1 MMSMTFASSVTD
13 LAKTFSGRII
23 QPTDPEYE
31 DARRVHNGLIDKRPA
46 LIARCGGAGDIVD
59 AIKTARDYG
68 LDIAVRGGG
77 HNVAGRSTIDGGL
90 LIDLSRMTGIHV
102 DPKSRIAVAQGGA
115 TWNLF
120 NRETQLHGLA
130 TTGGVVSTT
139 GIGGLTLGGGLGWL
153 MGKHALALDNL
164 VSVDLVLADGST
176 VTASAEDHPD
186 LFWAVRGGGG
196 NFGIASSM
204 TYRLHPV
211 GPLVTGGVIAWPFDQ
226 AWDVLRH
233 FRDVTAS
240 LPDEFTVFA
249 GLLHAPD
256 GSGNKLVAMVVCHC
270 GPLEDADRAIQPIR
284 QYGAPVMDAI
294 GVVPYTTMN
303 SMLDDGF
310 PRGALNYWKS
320 SFLSSLSDDSL
331 RAMIESFAACTVP
344 MGQLLLEHFH
354 GAVTRVAATDTAFPV
369 RDEGYNLLVLAQWLS
384 PADNAASIAWAR
396 EAYAAVQP
404 YLGPSRYVNYLGDD
418 EQADAV
424 SAAYGPNYRR
434 LQRIKAQY
442 DPENVFHVNQN
453 IRPLA

>member
-1 MMSMTFASSVTD
+1 
-13 LAKTFSGRII
+13 
-23 QPTDPEYE
+23 
-31 DARRVHNGLIDKRPA
+31 
-46 LIARCGGAGDIVD
+46 
-59 AIKTARDYG
+59 
-68 LDIAVRGGG
+68 
-77 HNVAGRSTIDGGL
+77 
-90 LIDLSRMTGIHV
+90 
-102 DPKSRIAVAQGGA
+102 
-115 TWNLF
+115 
-120 NRETQLHGLA
+120 
-130 TTGGVVSTT
+130 
-139 GIGGLTLGGGLGWL
+139 